1 MAYEPDSTWW
11 EGFSHDYNDPKE
23 NGGFTAM
30 HFQILRIL
38 SMIANR
44 YVSMMV
50 DKHDGQGWLMGM
62 GTTRF

>member
-1 MAYEPDSTWW
+1 
-11 EGFSHDYNDPKE
+11 
-23 NGGFTAM
+23 M

-44 YVSMMV
+44 YVGMMV

-62 GTTRF
+62 RMTRF